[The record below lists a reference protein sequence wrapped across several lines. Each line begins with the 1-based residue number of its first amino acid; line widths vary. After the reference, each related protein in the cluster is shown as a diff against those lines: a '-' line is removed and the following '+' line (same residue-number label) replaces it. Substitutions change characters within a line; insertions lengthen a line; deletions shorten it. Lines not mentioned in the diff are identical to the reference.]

1 MGGLM
6 KLGAVAV
13 LVLVV
18 WGIWKVGFGTPA
30 ETGGTSGSAI
40 DVTDSDWVK
49 GKSDAPVTLVEY
61 TDFQCPACG
70 AYYPII
76 EQLSKEMGDNL
87 RVVIRHYPLIQIHDN
102 ALPAARVAEAAG
114 RQGKFWEMY
123 DLLFANQ
130 KEWSNAAD
138 PMKSIF
144 PAYAGRIGLDM
155 ERFNQDMADASLDDK
170 INRDRDTGNEL
181 KITGTPTFFLNGQ
194 KMENPKSFEALK
206 KSVQDQ
212 VE

>member
-1 MGGLM
+1 M

-18 WGIWKVGFGTPA
+18 WGIWKVGFGTPE

-40 DVTDSDWVK
+40 EVTNQDWVK

-155 ERFNQDMADASLDDK
+155 ERFNQDMADSSLDDK

-206 KSVQDQ
+206 KSVQGMIP
-212 VE
+212 

>member
-6 KLGAVAV
+6 KLGAVVV

-18 WGIWKVGFGTPA
+18 WGIWKVGFGTT
-30 ETGGTSGSAI
+30 EESSMGGSAI
-40 DVTDSDWVK
+40 DVTDQDWIK
-49 GKSDAPVTLVEY
+49 GKGDAPVTLVEY

-70 AYYPII
+70 AYYPIMN
-76 EQLSKEMGDNL
+76 QLSQEMGDSL
-87 RVVIRHYPLIQIHDN
+87 RVVIRHYPLVQLHDN

-130 KEWSNAAD
+130 KEWSTAAD

-144 PAYAGRIGLDM
+144 LAYAERIGLDV
-155 ERFNQDMADASLDDK
+155 EKFKTDMADSSLDDK
-170 INRDRDTGNEL
+170 INRDRGTGNEL

-194 KMENPKSFEALK
+194 KLENPKSFEALK
-206 KSVQDQ
+206 KV
-212 VE
+212 VEKAIE

>member
-6 KLGAVAV
+6 KLGAVVV

-18 WGIWKVGFGTPA
+18 WGIWKVGFGTT
-30 ETGGTSGSAI
+30 EESSMGGSAI
-40 DVTDSDWVK
+40 DVTDQDWVK

-70 AYYPII
+70 AYYPIVD
-76 EQLSKEMGDNL
+76 QLSKEMGDSL
-87 RVVIRHYPLIQIHDN
+87 RVVIRHYPLVQIHDN
-102 ALPAARVAEAAG
+102 ALPAARVSEAAG

-130 KEWSNAAD
+130 KEWSTAAD

-144 PAYAGRIGLDM
+144 PAYASRIGLDM
-155 ERFNQDMADASLDDK
+155 EKFQTDMADSSLDDK
-170 INRDRDTGNEL
+170 INRDRGTGNDL

-194 KMENPKSFEALK
+194 KLENPKSFEALK
-206 KSVQDQ
+206 KVVQDK
-212 VE
+212 VK

>member
-1 MGGLM
+1 
-6 KLGAVAV
+6 
-13 LVLVV
+13 
-18 WGIWKVGFGTPA
+18 
-30 ETGGTSGSAI
+30 
-40 DVTDSDWVK
+40 
-49 GKSDAPVTLVEY
+49 
-61 TDFQCPACG
+61 
-70 AYYPII
+70 
-76 EQLSKEMGDNL
+76 
-87 RVVIRHYPLIQIHDN
+87 
-102 ALPAARVAEAAG
+102 
-114 RQGKFWEMY
+114 MY

-212 VE
+212 VK

>member
-40 DVTDSDWVK
+40 DVTDQDWVK

-76 EQLSKEMGDNL
+76 DQLSKEMGDNL

-102 ALPAARVAEAAG
+102 ALPAARVAESAG

-206 KSVQDQ
+206 KSVQGMIP
-212 VE
+212 